1 MSVNK
6 SYILIIFTLVSLCFS
21 TFSQAQKSKAQ
32 LQQEKQDNLRKIE
45 EAKKILSQTT
55 NKKQNT
61 LGQLAALNQ
70 RIKAQ
75 EGLITSIR
83 GELTLLSEEIE
94 ETNLI
99 IAALEED
106 LKNLK
111 KEYASMV
118 YAAHKANQGFN
129 RLTFIFSSKSFNQF
143 FMRLKYME
151 QYGKARRTQAQQ
163 INRVQRTLT
172 DQITIIESKRS
183 EKNILL
189 AEQIKENRS
198 LANLR
203 ENQSSLVSNLQKQE
217 KQLKKDLEDRENAV
231 AKLDKLIN
239 DIIKEEIAKAKAA
252 EKSTSEAANT
262 LASGFVE
269 NKTKLPWPVSGFVS
283 KKFGRQPHPVLK
295 GITEN
300 NTGINIQTKENE
312 KVKAI
317 FNGQVTMVAFVPLLG
332 NTVVV
337 SHGDYFTVYAG
348 LKEVLVKKGQSVTT
362 GQELG
367 DILTN
372 KDGVSEL
379 KFEVRK
385 SVTALDPQQWLNRN

>member
-6 SYILIIFTLVSLCFS
+6 KYILIIFTLITFCIS
-21 TFSQAQKSKAQ
+21 TNSQAQKSKAQ
-32 LQQEKQDNLRKIE
+32 LQHEKQENLRKIE

-55 NKKQNT
+55 NKKQNS

-83 GELTLLSEEIE
+83 GEMSLLTEEIE

-99 IAALEED
+99 IEALEDD
-106 LKNLK
+106 LQNLK
-111 KEYASMV
+111 KEYAAMV
-118 YAAHKANQGFN
+118 YAAYKANQGFN

-172 DQITIIESKRS
+172 DQLTIIESKRS

-189 AEQIKENRS
+189 AEQIKESQS

-217 KQLKKDLEDRENAV
+217 KQLKQDLEERKNAV

-252 EKSTSEAANT
+252 EKSTSDAANK
-262 LASGFVE
+262 LANGFVE

-348 LKEVLVKKGQSVTT
+348 MKEVFVKKGQSVTT